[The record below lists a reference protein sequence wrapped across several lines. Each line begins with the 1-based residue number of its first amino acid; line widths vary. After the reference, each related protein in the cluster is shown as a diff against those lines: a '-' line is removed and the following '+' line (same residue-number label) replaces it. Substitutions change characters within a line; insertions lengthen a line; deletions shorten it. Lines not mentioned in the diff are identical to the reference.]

1 MKDGRSSM
9 DGSLKV
15 MVKQSG
21 SVTKIQRLLNNLCR
35 PCKEAKKK
43 IDIRGFDNVN
53 ILLTLGFDNIK
64 KIYGKILNIRPK
76 IYNSCQK
83 NDKFYKIEIIKEESQ
98 YSWFQRL
105 KRNSQQADSNTWF
118 SRHYSACLG

>member
-76 IYNSCQK
+76 MYNSRQK
-83 NDKFYKIEIIKEESQ
+83 NDKFYKIEIIKEESV
-98 YSWFQRL
+98 SIQRL
-105 KRNSQQADSNTWF
+105 KKSTPRGVDFLDQKFKIQIV
-118 SRHYSACLG
+118 LI